1 MYFIHVLYS
10 LTVLQ
15 VACTLPGGTS
25 AGAKELILGRITAT
39 LAAYRKYCATSSSTV
54 RIQRLFTL
62 QCCASNQAYF
72 AIVLHVCAQLVAA
85 GISCWLPTSF
95 DTVDRTSDIL
105 TIPENYLTAAAG
117 MPCVPLSPGATLSPP
132 QVQLILPEALKLLP
146 LFSLALQKSPIL
158 RADVRPDERS
168 LWLAGVMNASCG
180 RIMGLLHPRLF
191 PVHHMLVR
199 GSWAAW
205 DR

>member
-1 MYFIHVLYS
+1 
-10 LTVLQ
+10 
-15 VACTLPGGTS
+15 LPH
-25 AGAKELILGRITAT
+25 
-39 LAAYRKYCATSSSTV
+39 
-54 RIQRLFTL
+54 
-62 QCCASNQAYF
+62 N
-72 AIVLHVCAQLVAA
+72 
-85 GISCWLPTSF
+85 ISCF
-95 DTVDRTSDIL
+95 
-105 TIPENYLTAAAG
+105 NHLTAAG
-117 MPCVPLSPGATLSPP
+117 GVPCVPISLATIVSPA

-199 GSWAAW
+199 VAV
-205 DR
+205 D